1 MEYVIGI
8 STYKGANRIG
18 WTLKSIGQMTGLF
31 SVVVVDDGS
40 PLSDFA
46 ETASIIQAL
55 KFPAT
60 LCRFPVNRGLSATC
74 NEILRHS
81 EGRSVILLDDDA
93 LLPPNFLQVLNCV
106 FENKIAV
113 AGFIGEKA
121 IYGKA
126 VEELEAGKGVPI
138 SGTDRPPE
146 FTTELSGFCF
156 AINGNLVP
164 LADPKTRFDNIYKH
178 YFHDSDFCCQ
188 QAAKK
193 LPSFKFYWPRIPHL
207 EHAAM
212 DAYEELKAEESV
224 KNDFH
229 MFNLKWKGE
238 APHEKAKE
246 FVSKIEFERLVF
258 PTALGMTRNSYPI
271 YEERVLCQPKT

>member
-8 STYKGANRIG
+8 STYRGANRIG
-18 WTLKSIGQMTGLF
+18 WTLKSVERLTGLF
-31 SVVVVDDGS
+31 STIIVDDGS
-40 PLSDFA
+40 PLVDFS
-46 ETASIIQAL
+46 ETASLIQTL

-93 LLPPNFLQVLNCV
+93 LLPPNFLRVLDCV

-113 AGFIGEKA
+113 AGFVGEKA

-126 VEELEAGKGVPI
+126 VEELGAGKDVPI

-146 FTTELSGFCF
+146 FTPELSGFCF

-178 YFHDSDFCCQ
+178 YFYGMDFCCQ

-207 EHAAM
+207 EHATLN
-212 DAYEELKAEESV
+212 AYEELKAEESV
-224 KNDFH
+224 KHDFH
-229 MFNLKWKGE
+229 MFNLKWKGN

-246 FVSKIEFERLVF
+246 FVSKIEFGRLTF
-258 PTALGMTRNSYPI
+258 PTAMGMTRNATPI
-271 YEERVLCQPKT
+271 YEERSLCQPKT